1 MELVLDK
8 PEGYLFIR
16 RQADDSITVMDRPI
30 RHSFI
35 LARRQLLEDWPITHA
50 SQLDAELAAPILALK
65 PELVLLGTGPTQ
77 VFPSGDVLAL
87 FVDQGIGVEV
97 MSNASAARTHGLL
110 AAEGRQVVAAFIL
123 AGPSPSGE

>member
-16 RQADDSITVMDRPI
+16 RQADDSITVMDRTL
-30 RHSFI
+30 RRSFI

-50 SQLDAELAAPILALK
+50 GQLDAALAAPIMALK

-77 VFPSGDVLAL
+77 IFPSSDVLAL

-123 AGPSPSGE
+123 AEPSRPGE